1 MAEQK
6 QTSELDPVAM
16 LRVFKGWWKLDSAH
30 SAAWRRQAR
39 DDFAFV
45 AGDQWT
51 ADEKQHMLSPEGG
64 RRVPITF
71 NRCLTLVK
79 SVAGIEINGRHE
91 TSFLPRGT
99 TPGVV
104 QKNELLSS
112 ASKWMDDESNAPT
125 AQSRAFQDCFKVGM
139 GWTEAS
145 LDYEDEPDGSYAEK
159 QISPLE
165 MWWDC
170 KAREPNLADARR
182 VWRVRSD
189 VDIEDA
195 RAMFPDA
202 TDEDLDATWA
212 TSLDTPEAVRAKE
225 DKRNRGEENSEAAD
239 GNTVTLV
246 QIQWIEKEPYYRA
259 ALPDPATGAVK
270 LTELSRQQYKQLS
283 DAAKAQGMPAP
294 RAVKSMRKVYRQAF
308 VGSVV
313 LSETFDAPCPH
324 FTLNC
329 ITGEL
334 DEIKGTFYGITALIR
349 DPQKWANKWLTQ
361 SLHILNSN
369 ARGGLMI
376 EEDAPVDM
384 REFEETWAAPDSIV
398 KLKKDALSK
407 GKIAPKP
414 QTGFTADHLNLMQF
428 AISSI
433 RDTSGINLE
442 LLGLRDANQPGVL
455 EAQRKQ
461 AGMTILAT
469 LFDSLR
475 GFRKRVGRVRLYYLQ
490 EFLADGRLVRLAGP
504 EGEQYVPLIKD
515 KVQGRYDVIVGDAPT
530 SPNQR
535 EQTWAQ
541 LQPMLAAFKD
551 MIPPTVLLELME
563 FSPLPSAVVE
573 KIRAAVQKAQ
583 EEQQQA
589 EQSPEAREQRA
600 LVQRGVAADVAIKEA
615 TAAEKQAGA
624 RAKTVDASVKVAD
637 AERERLQPQRV
648 RVQKRAA

>member
-1 MAEQK
+1 MAEQT
-6 QTSELDPVAM
+6 QTSKLDAPAM

-45 AGDQWT
+45 AGEQWT
-51 ADEKQHMLSPEGG
+51 AEEKQHLLSPEGG
-64 RRVPITF
+64 RRVQVTF

-79 SVAGIEINGRHE
+79 SVYGIEINGRHE
-91 TSFLPRGT
+91 TTFLPRGT

-125 AQSRAFQDCFKVGM
+125 AQSRAFQDTFKVGM

-145 LDYEDEPDGSYAEK
+145 LDYEDEADGSYAEK
-159 QISPLE
+159 HISPLE
-165 MWWDC
+165 MWWDH

-195 RAMFPDA
+195 RSMFPDA
-202 TDEDLDATWA
+202 SDEDLDATWA
-212 TSLDTPEAVRAKE
+212 TSLDTPEAIRAKE
-225 DKRNRGEENSEAAD
+225 DKRNRGDENSENAD
-239 GNTVTLV
+239 GQTVTLV
-246 QIQWIEKEPYYRA
+246 QIQWIEKEPYYRVA
-259 ALPDPATGAVK
+259 MPDPATGAQK
-270 LTELSRQQYKQLS
+270 LESLSLDEYKQLTA
-283 DAAKAQGMPAP
+283 AAKQRMIPP
-294 RAVKSMRKVYRQAF
+294 PKAVRSMRRVYKQAF

-313 LSETFDAPCPH
+313 LSEGFEAPCPH

-369 ARGGLMI
+369 ARGGMMI

-398 KLKKDALSK
+398 KLRK
-407 GKIAPKP
+407 GAISGQKIAPKP
-414 QTGFTADHLNLMQF
+414 QTGFTADHLKLMEF

-469 LFDSLR
+469 LFDALR

-490 EFLADGRLVRLAGP
+490 EFLADGRLIRLAGP
-504 EGEQYVPLIKD
+504 EGEQYVPLVKD

-535 EQTWAQ
+535 EQTWQQ

-551 MIPPTVLLELME
+551 MIPPNVILELLE

-583 EEQQQA
+583 EEQQEA
-589 EQSPEAREQRA
+589 EQSPEAQEQKA
-600 LVQRGVAADVAIKEA
+600 LMARGMQADVAIKEA

-637 AERERLQPQRV
+637 AERDRLLPQRA
-648 RVQKRAA
+648 RVPASAA